1 MNKQKLIAE
10 MAEAIAAEHSGLT
23 GYSTEHSAEL
33 AQAAYAV
40 VGSSMEPTD
49 EIRRAYD
56 EWLETDEG
64 VQRGLEL
71 NSAYREW
78 MSHAWQAA
86 CEYRDKYW
94 QEKVG
99 LLAAECRDAL
109 NVAHAYMQPTNTSG
123 VYARQQV
130 ERQIQICQQAL
141 TQTKGAQDV

>member
-1 MNKQKLIAE
+1 M
-10 MAEAIAAEHSGLT
+10 
-23 GYSTEHSAEL
+23 
-33 AQAAYAV
+33 
-40 VGSSMEPTD
+40 TD

-94 QEKVG
+94 QEKVEE
-99 LLAAECRDAL
+99 AESSYAGAMADLDA
-109 NVAHAYMQPTNTSG
+109 NKQES
-123 VYARQQV
+123 
-130 ERQIQICQQAL
+130 E
-141 TQTKGAQDV
+141 